1 MKRNDVGSDRE
12 QTGVVRTNSTA
23 FGIATKSLWSQGL
36 LPFCSIVFLTA
47 LCTTS
52 STIRADEGMW
62 LFNGLPKE
70 LLQKKY
76 GFTPTDEWSRHVM
89 LSSVRFNSGGSA
101 SFVSSTGL
109 VLTNHHVGAD
119 TLQKLSTAEHNY
131 YEDGF
136 LAARPEDEIKA
147 PDLELNQLVSIE
159 DVTAKV
165 QAAVKPGV
173 TPAEAFVARRAVMAE
188 LEKASLQQTGLRSD
202 VVTLYGGARYH
213 LYRYRK
219 YTDVRLVWA
228 PEADIAFFGG
238 DADNFEYPRY
248 CLDVCLFRVY
258 ENDRP
263 AKIEH
268 YLKVAPAGVAEN
280 ELVFVSGNPG
290 RTQRIF
296 TVAALKYQRDHAV
309 PFVLNFLRRREVLF
323 QQFGLD
329 GEEQERRAREE
340 LFGLQNSRKAYTG
353 MIQGLQDPQILAAK
367 QKREEALKAE
377 VLKRPELQRLAA
389 AWEQIEQ
396 IQTERA
402 VLQGQTASL
411 AGQFFEIAN
420 TLVFMAIEDQKPNAE
435 RLREFGE
442 AGRESLLRQL
452 LSPAPIYTDVET
464 IQLADSLSLF
474 MERRGGDDPL
484 VQQLLAGK
492 SPPTRAAELVSGS
505 KLADVEER
513 RKLVEGGKAAIDVAQ
528 DPFLVVARILEPEAR
543 RLRKLNDELAEKERQ
558 AYAQIADAQFAV
570 EGDSTYPDATFTLRL
585 AFGPVFGYQE
595 GGQTI
600 APWTT
605 MGGAFEHA
613 RVHGEKKPWKLPRS
627 WESQRDQLN
636 SATQFNFVCTADIIG
651 GNSGSPVVNRNAELV
666 GVIFDGN
673 IQSLTANYFY
683 SDQQARAVSVSSS
696 ALLESLRKI
705 YGASALAAELGR

>member
-1 MKRNDVGSDRE
+1 MRLDRSSRAVFGPRPSFPGAPPKILRFPW
-12 QTGVVRTNSTA
+12 QARLCIGLWGVVLA
-23 FGIATKSLWSQGL
+23 IAASVS
-36 LPFCSIVFLTA
+36 
-47 LCTTS
+47 
-52 STIRADEGMW
+52 ADEGMW
-62 LFNGLPKE
+62 LINGLPQE
-70 LLQKKY
+70 YLQKKY
-76 GFTPTDEWSRHVM
+76 GFTPTDEWVRHVM

-101 SFVSSTGL
+101 AFVSPTGL

-119 TLQKLSTAEHNY
+119 TLQKLSTSDRNY

-136 LAARPEDEIKA
+136 LAKGLEAEIKA

-159 DVTAKV
+159 DVTARV
-165 QAAVKPGV
+165 QSAVKPGM
-173 TPAEAFVARRAVMAE
+173 TPAESFAARRAIMAE
-188 LEKASLQQTGLRSD
+188 LEKSSLQETGLRSD

-258 ENDRP
+258 ENGRP
-263 AKIEH
+263 AQIEH
-268 YLKVAPAGVAEN
+268 FLQVSPQGVEAN

-296 TVAALKYQRDHAV
+296 TVAALKYQRDHQV

-323 QQFGLD
+323 QQFGFD

-367 QKREEALKAE
+367 QAREESLRAE
-377 VLKRPELQRLAA
+377 VARRPELQKYAS
-389 AWEQIEQ
+389 AWDQVAR
-396 IQTERA
+396 IQGER
-402 VLQGQTASL
+402 VKLMGQTASL
-411 AGQFFEIAN
+411 AGQLYEIAN

-442 AGRESLLRQL
+442 AGRESLLQQL
-452 LSPAPIYTDVET
+452 LSPAPIYPDVET
-464 IQLADSLSLF
+464 LQLADSLALF

-484 VQQLLAGK
+484 VQRLLAGK
-492 SPPTRAAELVSGS
+492 SPQTRAAELVTAS
-505 KLADVEER
+505 KLADVEQR
-513 RKLVEGGKAAIDVAQ
+513 RKLVEGGQAALAAAT
-528 DPFLVVARILEPEAR
+528 DPMLDVARILEPEAR
-543 RLRKLNDELAEKERQ
+543 RIRKLNDELAEQERQ
-558 AYAQIADAQFAV
+558 AYSQIADAKFAV

-585 AFGPVFGYQE
+585 AFGPVSGYQE
-595 GGQTI
+595 GSQQI

-605 MGGAFEHA
+605 LGGAYQHA
-613 RVHGEKKPWKLPRS
+613 RAHGEKSPWKLPRS
-627 WESQRDQLN
+627 WETQRDQLQLD
-636 SATQFNFVCTADIIG
+636 TQFNFVCTADIIG
-651 GNSGSPVVNRNAELV
+651 GNSGSPVVNRKAELV

-683 SDQQARAVSVSSS
+683 SDEQSRAVSVNS
-696 ALLESLRKI
+696 AALIEALRKI
-705 YGASALAAELGR
+705 YGAGQLADELVKSNTP